1 MCYVQHE
8 QFSIC
13 VGHYWSIFCCPTIK
27 LQMKWNFLGFCAKL
41 LGSLQ
46 SWDVRFLGF
55 SLGNHVADVLAKH
68 RAKHLVSFVRGFIY
82 LWIVSCVAL
91 IILMYEDRFTFLN
104 YHTIIRLFYQTLY
117 REFYI
122 SCKGFSSYFVIT
134 ISVEWNDCFILK
146 KKNKELC

>member
-1 MCYVQHE
+1 MCNMSSFQSVLGIIGPYFAVLQLNYRWNE
-8 QFSIC
+8 TSLVFAPN
-13 VGHYWSIFCCPTIK
+13 YWDLFRVE
-27 LQMKWNFLGFCAKL
+27 MFVFLVSHF
-41 LGSLQ
+41 
-46 SWDVRFLGF
+46 
-55 SLGNHVADVLAKH
+55 GNHVADVLANH

-104 YHTIIRLFYQTLY
+104 YHTVIRLFYQTLY